1 MRPDIVIGCHTR
13 EERSIGMHRGVRKA
27 VIFVAVPLLVA
38 GGALAA
44 RALGPAGGGTLTNG
58 IAFYGPYSGAQF
70 PAAGSGTIAPGH
82 TSASIRVLLP
92 AFSIPNAGGGQDE
105 NHVIATIQ
113 GYVHG
118 YWIVGAEIR
127 PFVSDYGRQS
137 GRLVVWLNKPA
148 PPGSEIRFSYMTFG
162 IFND

>member
-1 MRPDIVIGCHTR
+1 MRRHA
-13 EERSIGMHRGVRKA
+13 RKIT
-27 VIFVAVPLLVA
+27 VLLAVPLLVA

-70 PAAGSGTIAPGH
+70 PAAGTGTVAPGH
-82 TSASIRVLLP
+82 VSSSIRVLLP

-105 NHVIATIQ
+105 NHVVATIQ
-113 GYVHG
+113 GHVRG
-118 YWIVGAEIR
+118 YWIVGAEIL
-127 PFVSDYGRQS
+127 PSVSDYGRQS
-137 GRLVVWLNKPA
+137 GRLVVWLNRPA
-148 PPGSEIRFSYMTFG
+148 PRGIEIRFSYMTFG